1 MELME
6 NGACNLQHQSYTK
19 SVTLGKIPSEYCCH
33 KTFQGTAR
41 LESLVIVQ
49 QRKTQTFDAILLM
62 KKRAQFGRQHTH
74 IKGIKNIC
82 NMENWIS
89 SQCFT
94 FLPHE
99 YVLPIAKRPSRV
111 LKCSFGLSW
120 KGSCR
125 SSEKS
130 IGKYQ
135 SIGILRKE
143 EQSADVTL

>member
-6 NGACNLQHQSYTK
+6 NGACNLQYQSYTK

-49 QRKTQTFDAILLM
+49 QRKTQTFDAILLLK

-74 IKGIKNIC
+74 IKGIKDIC

-99 YVLPIAKRPSRV
+99 YVCTANCQKTLQ
-111 LKCSFGLSW
+111 SFEMQFWFELERKLQIFGEIDR
-120 KGSCR
+120 KI
-125 SSEKS
+125 S
-130 IGKYQ
+130 INLDFAQGGA
-135 SIGILRKE
+135 IC
-143 EQSADVTL
+143 